1 MSVQKLFISLK
12 LNLRKLILI
21 LLLVSLVIL
30 FSITL
35 IVSNVIHRQQLI
47 NNSLATNYEYAA
59 KVASI
64 SDLYFKNIFNDL
76 SLSANIIKNGFHNEQ
91 LLKTELNRLIQQ
103 SNSFSSVL
111 ISDADGHVIEYAPE
125 TLKLDKVAIIRSLG
139 FSKSLESK
147 KPYISS
153 PYYSLKGNL
162 VVLVSFPIFDQNN
175 KYQGFI
181 AGFIYLHEESLLKTL
196 LSENYG
202 YKNSYLYVFDKEHII
217 IYHPERER
225 IGKTFQHNT
234 GLAYMESHSSGKIK
248 LNNDMGVSEL
258 AGFAK
263 IPTTN
268 WTVVFQQPTEDL
280 FAQARLLAY
289 KVIGT
294 IFVIYII
301 IFLIIWRI
309 SKFITSPLNDLAKMA
324 SHLNDPSITEKINH
338 ITPWYFEV
346 FKFKKSLLSSV
357 NVFNQEIEEL
367 KQDTLTAPLTGFYN
381 RRGFELFLN
390 DLISNK
396 IYFAV
401 VVLDIDYFK
410 TINDRHGH
418 DMGDVVLTKV
428 AGFIRASF
436 REQDICCR
444 VGGEEFIILAPVK
457 EISQATKIA
466 ERLRHKLAS
475 SYLLEVGVVTASL
488 GIAHWPLT
496 SSDIKEVLK
505 QADTNLYQAK
515 HLGRN
520 RVVTGEKSA

>member
-1 MSVQKLFISLK
+1 MNKISWLC
-12 LNLRKLILI
+12 IY
-21 LLLVSLVIL
+21 
-30 FSITL
+30 
-35 IVSNVIHRQQLI
+35 
-47 NNSLATNYEYAA
+47 AT
-59 KVASI
+59 
-64 SDLYFKNIFNDL
+64 
-76 SLSANIIKNGFHNEQ
+76 
-91 LLKTELNRLIQQ
+91 
-103 SNSFSSVL
+103 
-111 ISDADGHVIEYAPE
+111 
-125 TLKLDKVAIIRSLG
+125 
-139 FSKSLESK
+139 
-147 KPYISS
+147 KP
-153 PYYSLKGNL
+153 
-162 VVLVSFPIFDQNN
+162 
-175 KYQGFI
+175 
-181 AGFIYLHEESLLKTL
+181 
-196 LSENYG
+196 
-202 YKNSYLYVFDKEHII
+202 
-217 IYHPERER
+217 
-225 IGKTFQHNT
+225 
-234 GLAYMESHSSGKIK
+234 
-248 LNNDMGVSEL
+248 
-258 AGFAK
+258 
-263 IPTTN
+263 
-268 WTVVFQQPTEDL
+268 
-280 FAQARLLAY
+280 
-289 KVIGT
+289 
-294 IFVIYII
+294 IYII

-324 SHLNDPSITEKINH
+324 SHLNDPGITEKINH
-338 ITPWYFEV
+338 IKPWYFEV

-367 KQDTLTAPLTGFYN
+367 KQDTLTDPLTGFYN

-410 TINDRHGH
+410 KINDRHGH

-428 AGFIRASF
+428 AGFIRESF

-475 SYLLEVGVVTASL
+475 TYLLEVGVVTASL

>member
-1 MSVQKLFISLK
+1 MSVQKLLISLK

-76 SLSANIIKNGFHNEQ
+76 SLSANIINNGFHNEQ

-202 YKNSYLYVFDKEHII
+202 YKNSYLYVFDKEHKI

-225 IGKTFQHNT
+225 IGKTLQHNT

-258 AGFAK
+258 ASFAK

-324 SHLNDPSITEKINH
+324 SHLNDPGITEKINH
-338 ITPWYFEV
+338 IKPWYFEV

-367 KQDTLTAPLTGFYN
+367 KQDTLTDPLTGFYN

-396 IYFAV
+396 TYFAV

-410 TINDRHGH
+410 KINDRHGH

-444 VGGEEFIILAPVK
+444 GGGEEFIILAPVK
-457 EISQATKIA
+457 EISQAT
-466 ERLRHKLAS
+466 
-475 SYLLEVGVVTASL
+475 
-488 GIAHWPLT
+488 
-496 SSDIKEVLK
+496 IKEVLK